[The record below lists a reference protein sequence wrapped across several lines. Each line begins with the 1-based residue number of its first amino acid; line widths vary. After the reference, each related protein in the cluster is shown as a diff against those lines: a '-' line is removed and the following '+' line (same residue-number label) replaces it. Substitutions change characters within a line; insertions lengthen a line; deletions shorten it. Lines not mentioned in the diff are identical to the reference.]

1 MRAGDVIYTNTP
13 TYGADAPLPNLQLF
27 WEAFPSGSGPS
38 DRTTYMFT
46 YLDADPS
53 RYGRH
58 LLPVHIYD
66 VIIIIY
72 IYNRYN
78 GSLV

>member
-1 MRAGDVIYTNTP
+1 MLAGDVIYTNAP
-13 TYGADAPLPNLQLF
+13 TYGPNAPLPNLQLF

-53 RYGRH
+53 RCKTLSPCHPNY
-58 LLPVHIYD
+58 
-66 VIIIIY
+66 
-72 IYNRYN
+72 
-78 GSLV
+78 